1 MKVFLAVVCFLA
13 GGAFQGYAASRTDSL
28 LLHLNAVLKEKEV
41 YTNARLERINRY
53 RQALEQIKDP
63 QLEFG
68 LLQRLADEYKTFV
81 YDSAF
86 VYIQRL
92 KALAQQVNDPV
103 KIAYAKVEL
112 GFVLL
117 SSGMFK
123 ETLDSLGTLK
133 VQGLPDSIRL
143 EYYSLLARAYYDLG
157 DFDRDRFFTPGYTRL
172 GSLYIDSAVRC
183 GQPDSYDVVYLKALR
198 NLKNENTT
206 AALADLNRLLD
217 SYPLTPHQLAVTTST
232 LSYFYISR
240 EQPDQAIDLLARAAI
255 ADITTATRETA
266 AISSLAELLYKK
278 GDIRNA
284 YTFIQQ
290 AMEDAIFYGARQRR
304 TQVGS
309 ILPVI
314 AAARLTSVDEQRR
327 LWLTYSVA
335 LTVLAILAAVF
346 AISTLRQLK
355 KRKIAEK
362 ALLEANKIKEEYIG
376 YYFNVNSEYLGK
388 IEALKKAVEMKLMT
402 RKPDDIKYIVSSIN
416 LKKEREEL
424 YHSFDKVFVKLFP
437 DFVTTFNSYFK
448 GEDRIVLKEG
458 QLLNT
463 ELRIFALIRLGINDP
478 EKIARILDYSIH
490 TIYNYKARIKG
501 KSLIPNEQFEHHVM
515 QIQTLTE

>member
-1 MKVFLAVVCFLA
+1 MKVFLAVVCFLV
-13 GGAFQGYAASRTDSL
+13 GIVFQSYAASQTDSL
-28 LLHLNAVLKEKEV
+28 LARLNTVLQEKEV
-41 YTNARLERINRY
+41 YTNARLERIDRY
-53 RQALEQIKDP
+53 RQTLKRTKSP
-63 QLEFG
+63 QQEFV
-68 LLQRLADEYKTFV
+68 LLQRLAEEYKTFV

-86 VYIQRL
+86 IYIQRL
-92 KALAQQVNDPV
+92 QALAQRLNDPV

-123 ETLDSLGTLK
+123 ETLDSIGTLQ
-133 VQGLPDSIRL
+133 VHGLPDSIRL

-157 DFDRDRFFTPGYTRL
+157 DFDRDRFFTPGYVQL
-172 GSLYIDSAVRC
+172 GNLYIDSAVSC
-183 GQPDSYDVVYLKALR
+183 GPADSYDVVYLRALK
-198 NLKNENTT
+198 NLKNENTA
-206 AALADLNRLLD
+206 AALADLNRLLK
-217 SYPLTPHQLAVTTST
+217 SYSLTPHQLAVTTST
-232 LSYFYISR
+232 LSYYYISR
-240 EQPDQAIDLLARAAI
+240 EQPGEAIELLARAAI

-284 YTFIQQ
+284 YIFIQQ
-290 AMEDAIFYGARQRR
+290 AMEDAIFYGARQRKA
-304 TQVGS
+304 QVSS

-314 AAARLTSVDEQRR
+314 AAAQLTSVDGQRR

-335 LTVLAILAAVF
+335 LTALAILVLVF

-376 YYFNVNSEYLGK
+376 YYFNINSEYLGK
-388 IEALKKAVEMKLMT
+388 IEALKKAIEMKLMT
-402 RKPDDIKYIVSSIN
+402 KKPDEIRLVVNSIN

-424 YHSFDKVFVKLFP
+424 YHSFDKVFLKLFP
-437 DFVTTFNSYFK
+437 DFVTTFNTYFK
-448 GEDRIVLKEG
+448 EEDRIVPKEG
-458 QLLNT
+458 QLLTT

-478 EKIARILDYSIH
+478 DKIARILDYSIH
-490 TIYNYKARIKG
+490 TIYNYKARVKG
-501 KSLIPNEQFEHHVM
+501 KSLLPNEQFEHKVM
-515 QIQTLTE
+515 QIQTIKE

>member
-1 MKVFLAVVCFLA
+1 
-13 GGAFQGYAASRTDSL
+13 
-28 LLHLNAVLKEKEV
+28 
-41 YTNARLERINRY
+41 
-53 RQALEQIKDP
+53 
-63 QLEFG
+63 
-68 LLQRLADEYKTFV
+68 
-81 YDSAF
+81 
-86 VYIQRL
+86 
-92 KALAQQVNDPV
+92 
-103 KIAYAKVEL
+103 
-112 GFVLL
+112 
-117 SSGMFK
+117 
-123 ETLDSLGTLK
+123 

-157 DFDRDRFFTPGYTRL
+157 DYDRDRFFTPGYTRL

-183 GQPDSYDVVYLKALR
+183 GQPDSYDVVYLKALK

-206 AALADLNRLLD
+206 AALADLNRLLN

-290 AMEDAIFYGARQRR
+290 AMEDAIFYGARQRK

-314 AAARLTSVDEQRR
+314 AAAQLTSVDGQRR

-335 LTVLAILAAVF
+335 LTVLAILVAVF

-402 RKPDDIKYIVSSIN
+402 KKPDDIKFIVNSIN

-424 YHSFDKVFVKLFP
+424 YHSFDKVFIKLFP
-437 DFVTTFNSYFK
+437 DFVTTFNSWFK
-448 GEDRIVLKEG
+448 DEDRIVLKEG

-490 TIYNYKARIKG
+490 TIYNYKARLKG
-501 KSLIPNEQFEHHVM
+501 KSLIPNDQFEHHVM
-515 QIQTLTE
+515 QIQTLKE